1 MKKQQSGFTL
11 IELVTVIVV
20 LGILAATAIPRFTD
34 MSDSA
39 RQGVASG
46 IVGALLSSAVIRY
59 GVNQGAFSDF
69 QTIEGATDISTSDSV
84 FYNVNGGGFSS
95 DPTASAC
102 GPSNAASSLV
112 VAVGTTAVATQATGS
127 IPLGLCSG

>member
-20 LGILAATAIPRFTD
+20 LGILAATAIPRFSD

-59 GVNQGAFSDF
+59 GVNQGAFSTF
-69 QTIEGATDISTSDSV
+69 ATIQANTDISTTESV
-84 FYNVNGGGFSS
+84 FYSVAGGAFDSNPVSS
-95 DPTASAC
+95 TCNA
-102 GPSNAASSLV
+102 SNATST
-112 VAVGTTAVATQATGS
+112 VAVRVGSNTAATEATGT
-127 IPLGLCSG
+127 IPIGLCSG